1 MENRKINV
9 LKLTA
14 GNTVIIEASRIEDEL
29 EVYQKF
35 VDGCIE
41 CVRIN
46 ERLVMVV
53 NDEGLIRELP
63 ENIIASCLYWSITGK
78 PVTPP
83 ICGNAILVGYRP
95 EDGSFGN
102 IPPAAVFSVLDLSRK
117 LRYIEAA
124 EDPGAQPE

>member
-1 MENRKINV
+1 MSRKINV

-14 GNTVIIEASRIEDEL
+14 GSSIAEPEQVEDEL

-78 PVTPP
+78 PATP
-83 ICGNAILVGYRP
+83 ICGNAILVGVNP
-95 EDGSFGN
+95 ESSEFCN

-117 LRYIEAA
+117 LRVIEPA

>member
-1 MENRKINV
+1 MKNRKINV

-14 GNTVIIEASRIEDEL
+14 GSVTAEPEQIEDEL
-29 EVYQKF
+29 EVYQQF

-46 ERLVMVV
+46 ARLVMVV

-78 PVTPP
+78 PATP
-83 ICGNAILVGYRP
+83 ICGNAILAGVDP
-95 EDGSFGN
+95 ESGEFCD
-102 IPPAAVFSVLDLSRK
+102 IPPSAVMSVLDMSRK
-117 LRYIEAA
+117 LRALEPA

>member
-1 MENRKINV
+1 MNRKINV

-14 GNTVIIEASRIEDEL
+14 GSNIAEPEQIEDEL

-63 ENIIASCLYWSITGK
+63 ENIIASCLYWSITDK
-78 PVTPP
+78 PTTP

-117 LRYIEAA
+117 LRVLDAA
-124 EDPGAQPE
+124 EDPDARPE

>member
-1 MENRKINV
+1 MKNRKINV

-14 GNTVIIEASRIEDEL
+14 GDTVVIEASQIVDEL

-41 CVRIN
+41 CVRLH

-63 ENIIASCLYWSITGK
+63 ENIIASCLYWSITGQ
-78 PVTPP
+78 PVTP
-83 ICGNAILVGYRP
+83 ICGNAILVGVDP
-95 EDGSFGN
+95 ESGEFCN
-102 IPPAAVFSVLDLSRK
+102 LPPSVVFSVLDLSRK
-117 LRYIEAA
+117 LRALEA
-124 EDPGAQPE
+124 EDPGARHE

>member
-1 MENRKINV
+1 MKNRKIYV

-14 GNTVIIEASRIEDEL
+14 GSCITEPEQIEDEL

-41 CVRIN
+41 VVRIN

-78 PVTPP
+78 PATP
-83 ICGNAILVGYRP
+83 ICGNAILCGVNP
-95 EDGSFGN
+95 ESGEFCD
-102 IPPAAVFSVLDLSRK
+102 IPPSAVFSVLDLSRK
-117 LRYIEAA
+117 LRGLEPG
-124 EDPGAQPE
+124 EDPGAV

>member
-1 MENRKINV
+1 MNRKIVV

-14 GNTVIIEASRIEDEL
+14 GSNFADPEMIEDEL

-35 VDGCIE
+35 VDGYIE

-46 ERLVMVV
+46 KRLVLVV

-78 PVTPP
+78 PATS
-83 ICGNAILVGYRP
+83 IFGNAILCGVDP
-95 EDGSFGN
+95 ESGEFSD
-102 IPPAAVFSVLDLSRK
+102 IPPSAVFSVLDLSRK
-117 LRYIEAA
+117 LRNIETA
-124 EDPGAQPE
+124 EDPGARPE